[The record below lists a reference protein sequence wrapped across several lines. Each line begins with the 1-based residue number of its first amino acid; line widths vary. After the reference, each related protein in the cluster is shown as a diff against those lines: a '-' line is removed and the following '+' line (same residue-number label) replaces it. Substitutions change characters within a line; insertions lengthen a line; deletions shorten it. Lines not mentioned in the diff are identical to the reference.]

1 MTVRNFIKQTIRRVT
16 GTQIIIQ
23 QLDALKGDI
32 DAAAERLAAA
42 PPTAA
47 APEAPATPAPTDVR
61 QKVAYEYLKP
71 GSSGIEIGAFASPL
85 AVPPGVHVAYLDRH
99 DPREIQAEFNIAGL
113 TPKDFG
119 FDSAALIVPDILDDG
134 QALAKVGD
142 LSQDFVIANHVLE
155 HFENPVKGFKNML
168 RVLKHGGVLYLALPE
183 MQHSFDRI
191 RRPTPFEHVWRDYE
205 EGPAWSRR
213 QAFEEFAEVFVE
225 NGMDKN
231 LFPQSSGDARTE
243 FTRRVADDLERE
255 DFSIHFHAWRMPDML
270 EMFLQLH
277 QRLNIGFR
285 IELAQ
290 ANGDEVI
297 FIFRRTEFTIR

>member
-231 LFPQSSGDARTE
+231 LFPQSWA
-243 FTRRVADDLERE
+243 TRAPN
-255 DFSIHFHAWRMPDML
+255 SPAAWRTTWSGRISASTFTPGAC
-270 EMFLQLH
+270 
-277 QRLNIGFR
+277 RTCWRCSCNCTTGFTS
-285 IELAQ
+285 AF
-290 ANGDEVI
+290 ASSW
-297 FIFRRTEFTIR
+297 RRPTATR

>member
-1 MTVRNFIKQTIRRVT
+1 MTVRNFIKQAIRRVT
-16 GTQIIIQ
+16 GTQIIIH

-213 QAFEEFAEVFVE
+213 QAR
-225 NGMDKN
+225 
-231 LFPQSSGDARTE
+231 PSR
-243 FTRRVADDLERE
+243 
-255 DFSIHFHAWRMPDML
+255 
-270 EMFLQLH
+270 
-277 QRLNIGFR
+277 QR
-285 IELAQ
+285 Q
-290 ANGDEVI
+290 D
-297 FIFRRTEFTIR
+297 

>member
-16 GTQIIIQ
+16 GTQIIIH

-183 MQHSFDRI
+183 MQHSCDRI

-231 LFPQSSGDARTE
+231 LFPQSSGDARAE
-243 FTRRVADDLERE
+243 FTRRVADDLERA

-290 ANGDEVI
+290 ASGDEVI